1 MRSVVTTLEQK
12 VTFLQT
18 TIEERTQET
27 LTATSRLVRMLS
39 LTHTHCSA
47 RARCSV
53 ITSSMVFGSPAATC
67 SQPADK
73 LQRECEATCHS
84 LRAQLT
90 ESERARVRAQSEL
103 ESANQRRK
111 AAEAER
117 RTTDEQLTEVKRQ
130 SYNQEQD
137 IAQLKSLAGQLE
149 GAREVAQER
158 IRHIEAARDEYS
170 SRLEAANEST
180 RRAESSLRESRAE
193 VSQLQAALAQLDE
206 DRDNLQVSRGCHHPA
221 PRPHAGAALLILS
234 SCLCRPCCS
243 ANWTSKPRSLPPAE
257 RPRQGGTDALR
268 RPPQAMKSSALPS
281 MCTRRHWR
289 SASVLLQS
297 CQCSCRRH
305 RHAPRRWCKCPL
317 PRSRSWLQL
326 LRTWPR

>member
-1 MRSVVTTLEQK
+1 MASTAHPAHITALPIHPADVCATPQDEVTQVRSVVTTLEQK

-39 LTHTHCSA
+39 LTHTPTHCT
-47 RARCSV
+47 V
-53 ITSSMVFGSPAATC
+53 TTSSMVFGSPAATC

-103 ESANQRRK
+103 EAANQRRK

-180 RRAESSLRESRAE
+180 RRAETSLRESRAE

-221 PRPHAGAALLILS
+221 PRPMLVLPCS
-234 SCLCRPCCS
+234 SCLPVCAARVAAPIGPPNRGACR
-243 ANWTSKPRSLPPAE
+243 
-257 RPRQGGTDALR
+257 
-268 RPPQAMKSSALPS
+268 LPS
-281 MCTRRHWR
+281 GRGRGPPT
-289 SASVLLQS
+289 
-297 CQCSCRRH
+297 
-305 RHAPRRWCKCPL
+305 P
-317 PRSRSWLQL
+317 
-326 LRTWPR
+326 